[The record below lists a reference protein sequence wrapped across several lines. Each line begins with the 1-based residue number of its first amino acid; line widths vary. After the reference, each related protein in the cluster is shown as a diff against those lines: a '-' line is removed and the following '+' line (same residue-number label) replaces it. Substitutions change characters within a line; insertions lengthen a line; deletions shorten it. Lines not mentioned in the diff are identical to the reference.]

1 MDNTLV
7 KRMRNDITGLRAI
20 AVIAVVIFHYSRTSL
35 PGGFVGVDVFFVIS
49 GFLMT
54 SIIFNGLKGNG
65 FDYVHFVKSRAKRIF
80 PALLVVLL
88 IVLILGYVF
97 IAPAGYKEISK
108 HSLAS
113 SLFVSNFVYAGEADY
128 FDTVSEG
135 KFLLHTWSLSLEWQ
149 FYLLYP
155 VFIILLS
162 KLFSNKKLKYI
173 ILAATLFSFCLSV
186 YLSYANPTS
195 AYFSLYS
202 RAWEMLVGGLVFL
215 FPLKNFESKKAR
227 SYLYVIEIIGLLSIV
242 FSFFYINET
251 MPWPGYLSLLPVFGT
266 YLCLLAANKKSLLG
280 NFLFKTIGLWS
291 YSIYLV
297 HWPVLVFSKQLNF
310 NLNIYLYLVV
320 VFFISFL
327 LYEVVEKKRNHG
339 YGVVFLLILSVSV
352 SMFFYNNGGAPN
364 RISDEYKLNKQEIT
378 NKYYGAVPFFSQS
391 NGWLFY
397 VNADPGKANLILV
410 GDSYSLQYLRFFN
423 EQEFKTASVA
433 RTICMIQPDHL
444 TDKSTDCSDM
454 YGLLLNAI
462 RGNSGSN
469 LVLNQ
474 NWNAYVGRLSSK
486 INKEEILSDKYIEV
500 VLSGLDKMVSELSA
514 NNNLIIVGTYSY
526 PGYDVWQCLAGR
538 ELLGQKIGNECK
550 LYSENNEQPIDE
562 ALKNFADKYSNVHFI
577 SPRDILCDK
586 NGCLNYVDGIPIHF
600 DGDHL
605 STVGAELVGN
615 YISSYLRALKSE
627 KAN

>member
-1 MDNTLV
+1 MANTLD

-80 PALLVVLL
+80 PALLVVVL
-88 IVLILGYVF
+88 IVLILGYIF

-173 ILAATLFSFCLSV
+173 ILTATLFSFCLSV

-215 FPLKNFESKKAR
+215 FPLKKFESKKAR
-227 SYLYVIEIIGLLSIV
+227 SFLYVIEIIGLLSIV

-339 YGVVFLLILSVSV
+339 YGIVFLLILSVSA
-352 SMFFYNNGGAPN
+352 SMFFYTNGGAPN
-364 RISDEYKLNKQEIT
+364 RISDEYKLSKQEIA
-378 NKYYGAVPFFSQS
+378 NKYYGAIPFYSKA
-391 NGWLFY
+391 NGGLFY
-397 VNADPGKANLILV
+397 VNADPKKSNLILA
-410 GDSYSLQYLRFFN
+410 GDSYSLQYLRFFS
-423 EQEFKTASVA
+423 ETDFKVASVA
-433 RTICMIQPDHL
+433 RTVCMIQPEHT
-444 TDKSTDCSDM
+444 TDKSTDCADM
-454 YGLLLNAI
+454 YGMLSNAI
-462 RGNSGSN
+462 IDNPDAD
-469 LVLNQ
+469 LVINQ
-474 NWNAYVGRLSSK
+474 HWNAYTGRLS
-486 INKEEILSDKYIEV
+486 NNLDGLNVLPEKYIKTV
-500 VLSGLDKMVSELSA
+500 ISGLAKIASNLSV
-514 NNNLIIVGTYSY
+514 NNNLIVVGTYSY

-538 ELLGQKIGNECK
+538 ELLGQKLNNNCE
-550 LYSENNEQPIDE
+550 LYSVNYEQPIDK
-562 ALKNFADKYSNVHFI
+562 ALRDFADKHKNVYFI
-577 SPRDILCDK
+577 SPRDALC
-586 NGCLNYVDGIPIHF
+586 NIEGCVNYVDGVPVHF

-605 STVGAELVGN
+605 STVGAELVGD
-615 YISSYLRALKSE
+615 YVSSFLKSLKRE